1 MFAAAPTFV
10 PLHSPTSPCHP
21 YRLGPHGAESH
32 HRRNHLIE
40 RDYFELSAANR
51 TTVIA
56 GVLAALE
63 AEERFGMEFVGDPFR
78 DEPESEKEGDE

>member
-1 MFAAAPTFV
+1 MELNHIIAEITDQADEFLGDRPHRDHAQSALAA
-10 PLHSPTSPCHP
+10 
-21 YRLGPHGAESH
+21 
-32 HRRNHLIE
+32 LIE
-40 RDYFELSAANR
+40 RDYLELSAANR

-63 AEERFGMEFVGDPFR
+63 AEERFGVEFVGDPFK

>member
-1 MFAAAPTFV
+1 MELNHIIAEITDQADEF
-10 PLHSPTSPCHP
+10 
-21 YRLGPHGAESH
+21 LGDKPHRDHAQSALET
-32 HRRNHLIE
+32 LIE

-63 AEERFGMEFVGDPFR
+63 AEERFGMEFVGDPFK
-78 DEPESEKEGDE
+78 DEPEPEKEGEK

>member
-1 MFAAAPTFV
+1 MELNHIIAEITDQADEF
-10 PLHSPTSPCHP
+10 
-21 YRLGPHGAESH
+21 LGDRPHRDHAQSAVAD
-32 HRRNHLIE
+32 

-63 AEERFGMEFVGDPFR
+63 AEERFGVEFVGDPFK